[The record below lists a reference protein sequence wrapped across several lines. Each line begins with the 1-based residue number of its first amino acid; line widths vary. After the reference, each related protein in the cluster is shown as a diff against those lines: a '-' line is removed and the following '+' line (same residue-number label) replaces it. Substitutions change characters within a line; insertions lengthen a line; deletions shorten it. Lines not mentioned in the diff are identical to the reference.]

1 MALIKR
7 NYSPIKEVSI
17 ASINMILNY
26 MCVYNRNPKLIKTIK
41 VAIEGLIQKGYI
53 KQIMNLQYD
62 PIEFDT
68 IKNQDL
74 FYIEME
80 NDLDNY
86 FKINDYDLDKIFN
99 YLHNTNMNR
108 FTFIRYFIAIQ
119 RVINNDAQF
128 GWLTQSSIKSIISHN
143 QTISKYNKIL
153 TDELNLIIYNNSY
166 ITPDRHY
173 CSTYFGKYGDDI
185 NFNKQLQ
192 IEVGA
197 KDLIYVDKT
206 DSNIKRSNTL
216 KKRWE
221 EAR

>member
-1 MALIKR
+1 
-7 NYSPIKEVSI
+7 
-17 ASINMILNY
+17 
-26 MCVYNRNPKLIKTIK
+26 
-41 VAIEGLIQKGYI
+41 
-53 KQIMNLQYD
+53 
-62 PIEFDT
+62 
-68 IKNQDL
+68 
-74 FYIEME
+74 
-80 NDLDNY
+80 
-86 FKINDYDLDKIFN
+86 
-99 YLHNTNMNR
+99 MNR